1 MIKLKYFNVWFSVSR
16 QTSSVH
22 GKGGRW
28 HKTKTKSTEKEGN
41 SEVDKS
47 TTAAGVSADVK
58 ETGELSGT
66 VDEGTHDQDSES
78 SDSDE
83 DTFTPM
89 MDMERDSSDEGPEV
103 DDDEEEDINE
113 METEMLEYMDPQ
125 Y

>member
-1 MIKLKYFNVWFSVSR
+1 MSR

-28 HKTKTKSTEKEGN
+28 HKTKTKLTEKEGN
-41 SEVDKS
+41 SDVDKS

-58 ETGELSGT
+58 ETGGLSGT